1 MKGKHQC
8 PSFTQKTIQNWC
20 GTVQHPWHL
29 WKPHVVYP
37 DHSWDQSR
45 VDSIT
50 PLTFLFMQTKV
61 SQLPASTI
69 ECFNVQ
75 VSTNTTLH
83 LTRTGQGVTLL
94 NLSFFEPATTF
105 RCMNKILYLL
115 TLPALDSFFRDVTG
129 NLKKEFTFIVD
140 NGPAEQPS
148 SPLVQL
154 YLVCLLRLLKLY
166 KSNTSGNC
174 RVPQYT

>member
-1 MKGKHQC
+1 MDASHINSKDAKAIV
-8 PSFTQKTIQNWC
+8 PADIAP
-20 GTVQHPWHL
+20 VQHPGYS

-45 VDSIT
+45 VNSIT
-50 PLTFLFMQTKV
+50 PMTFPTKV
-61 SQLPASTI
+61 SQSPASTI

-115 TLPALDSFFRDVTG
+115 TLPALDSFFGDVTG

-140 NGPAEQPS
+140 NSPAEQPS
-148 SPLVQL
+148 SLLVQL